1 MHGHRMRERLFRP
14 ITVRKHRGG
23 GASEAPKIDTRTA
36 EWDEF
41 YRSQSAY
48 LRKMAVAMRL
58 APDQTEDVIQDV
70 WLATLKNLHQFI
82 GENALRRVRV
92 WMRGVMRRKTANSF
106 RRRRFVSLDDL
117 ATEPMASTGTEIEV
131 ERRAWLAARLDEME
145 ADEAP
150 NARLF
155 CGHCRDGRT
164 IADLA
169 METGLTEK
177 AICHRIYRQIEKLRQ
192 TMQEAGLA
200 DPDAS

>member
-1 MHGHRMRERLFRP
+1 MHDPRLRERPFRP
-14 ITVRKHRGG
+14 KTVRKHRGG
-23 GASEAPKIDTRTA
+23 GGEAPKIDTRTA
-36 EWDEF
+36 EWDKF

-92 WMRGVMRRKTANSF
+92 WMRGVMRRKTANAF

-131 ERRAWLAARLDEME
+131 ERRAWLARGWTKWRRTNRRTLSCFAATVATGERL
-145 ADEAP
+145 
-150 NARLF
+150 RIW
-155 CGHCRDGRT
+155 RQRT
-164 IADLA
+164 L
-169 METGLTEK
+169 
-177 AICHRIYRQIEKLRQ
+177 
-192 TMQEAGLA
+192 
-200 DPDAS
+200 